1 MALFEHVLILK
12 QSLSTNE
19 LSNELQ
25 NHTNLVSELSGN
37 VVYQE
42 SWGMRNLAY
51 PIKNN
56 KKAFYE
62 FMNFEMPQKNI
73 DIMNSK
79 LNLNEN
85 VIRYLS
91 IKVKSF
97 SETPTL
103 MIKEKEQAPVDKDTK
118 NTSSSFDYK
127 DIPTLRKFISEKG
140 KITPRRIS
148 YISIKKQKDLSNAIK
163 RARYLALLPYTGR

>member
-1 MALFEHVLILK
+1 MALFEHVIILK
-12 QSLSTNE
+12 QSLSSNE
-19 LSNELQ
+19 LSNELK
-25 NHTNLVSELSGN
+25 NHTDMVSELNGN

-62 FMNFEMPQKNI
+62 FMNIEMPQENI
-73 DIMNSK
+73 DLMNSK

-103 MIKEKEQAPVDKDTK
+103 MMKEKE
-118 NTSSSFDYK
+118 
-127 DIPTLRKFISEKG
+127 
-140 KITPRRIS
+140 
-148 YISIKKQKDLSNAIK
+148 
-163 RARYLALLPYTGR
+163 

>member
-1 MALFEHVLILK
+1 MALFEHVIILK
-12 QSLSTNE
+12 QSLSSNE
-19 LSNELQ
+19 LSNELK
-25 NHTNLVSELSGN
+25 NHTDLVSELKGN
-37 VVYQE
+37 IVYQE

-62 FMNFEMPQKNI
+62 FMNIEMPQENI
-73 DIMNSK
+73 NLMNTK

-103 MIKEKEQAPVDKDTK
+103 MIKEKE
-118 NTSSSFDYK
+118 
-127 DIPTLRKFISEKG
+127 
-140 KITPRRIS
+140 
-148 YISIKKQKDLSNAIK
+148 
-163 RARYLALLPYTGR
+163 

>member
-1 MALFEHVLILK
+1 MLK
-12 QSLSTNE
+12 QSLSSNE
-19 LSNELQ
+19 LSSEIKS
-25 NHTNLVSELSGN
+25 HTDMLSELNGN
-37 VVYQE
+37 IIYQE

-62 FMNFEMPQKNI
+62 FMNIEMPQENI
-73 DIMNSK
+73 DLMNSK

-103 MIKEKEQAPVDKDTK
+103 MIKDKE
-118 NTSSSFDYK
+118 
-127 DIPTLRKFISEKG
+127 
-140 KITPRRIS
+140 
-148 YISIKKQKDLSNAIK
+148 
-163 RARYLALLPYTGR
+163 

>member
-1 MALFEHVLILK
+1 MALFEHVIILK
-12 QSLSTNE
+12 QSLSSNE
-19 LSNELQ
+19 LSNELK
-25 NHTNLVSELSGN
+25 NHTDMVSELNGN

-62 FMNFEMPQKNI
+62 FMNIEMPQENI

-85 VIRYLS
+85 VILS
-91 IKVKSF
+91 LIH
-97 SETPTL
+97 
-103 MIKEKEQAPVDKDTK
+103 I
-118 NTSSSFDYK
+118 
-127 DIPTLRKFISEKG
+127 
-140 KITPRRIS
+140 
-148 YISIKKQKDLSNAIK
+148 
-163 RARYLALLPYTGR
+163 

>member
-1 MALFEHVLILK
+1 MALFEHVIILK
-12 QSLSTNE
+12 QSLSSNE
-19 LSNELQ
+19 LSNELKS
-25 NHTNLVSELSGN
+25 HAEMVSELSGN

-62 FMNFEMPQKNI
+62 FMNIEMPQENI
-73 DIMNSK
+73 DLMNSK

-103 MIKEKEQAPVDKDTK
+103 MIKEKE
-118 NTSSSFDYK
+118 
-127 DIPTLRKFISEKG
+127 
-140 KITPRRIS
+140 
-148 YISIKKQKDLSNAIK
+148 
-163 RARYLALLPYTGR
+163 

>member
-12 QSLSTNE
+12 QSLSSNE
-19 LSNELQ
+19 LSNELK
-25 NHTNLVSELSGN
+25 NHTDLVSELKGN

-62 FMNFEMPQKNI
+62 FMNIEMPQENI
-73 DIMNSK
+73 DLMNSK

-103 MIKEKEQAPVDKDTK
+103 MIKEKE
-118 NTSSSFDYK
+118 
-127 DIPTLRKFISEKG
+127 
-140 KITPRRIS
+140 
-148 YISIKKQKDLSNAIK
+148 
-163 RARYLALLPYTGR
+163 

>member
-1 MALFEHVLILK
+1 MALFEHVIILK
-12 QSLSTNE
+12 QSLSSNE
-19 LSNELQ
+19 LSNELK
-25 NHTNLVSELSGN
+25 NHTDLVSELKGN
-37 VVYQE
+37 IVYQE

-62 FMNFEMPQKNI
+62 FMNIEMPQESI
-73 DIMNSK
+73 DLMNSK

-103 MIKEKEQAPVDKDTK
+103 MIKEKE
-118 NTSSSFDYK
+118 
-127 DIPTLRKFISEKG
+127 
-140 KITPRRIS
+140 
-148 YISIKKQKDLSNAIK
+148 
-163 RARYLALLPYTGR
+163 

>member
-12 QSLSTNE
+12 QNLSSNE
-19 LSNELQ
+19 LSNELK
-25 NHTNLVSELSGN
+25 NCTNMVSELNGN
-37 VVYQE
+37 VIYQE

-62 FMNFEMPQKNI
+62 FMNIEMPQENI
-73 DIMNSK
+73 DLMNSK

-97 SETPTL
+97 GETPTL
-103 MIKEKEQAPVDKDTK
+103 MIKEKE
-118 NTSSSFDYK
+118 
-127 DIPTLRKFISEKG
+127 
-140 KITPRRIS
+140 
-148 YISIKKQKDLSNAIK
+148 
-163 RARYLALLPYTGR
+163 

>member
-12 QSLSTNE
+12 QSLSSNE
-19 LSNELQ
+19 LSNELK
-25 NHTNLVSELSGN
+25 NHLDMLSELSGN
-37 VVYQE
+37 IVYQE

-62 FMNFEMPQKNI
+62 FMNIEMPQENMEL
-73 DIMNSK
+73 MNSK

-97 SETPTL
+97 GETPTL
-103 MIKEKEQAPVDKDTK
+103 MIKEKE
-118 NTSSSFDYK
+118 
-127 DIPTLRKFISEKG
+127 
-140 KITPRRIS
+140 
-148 YISIKKQKDLSNAIK
+148 
-163 RARYLALLPYTGR
+163 

>member
-1 MALFEHVLILK
+1 MALFEHVIILK
-12 QSLSTNE
+12 QSLSSNE
-19 LSNELQ
+19 LSIELK
-25 NHTNLVSELSGN
+25 NHTDMVSELNGN
-37 VVYQE
+37 VIYQE

-62 FMNFEMPQKNI
+62 FMNIEMPQENI
-73 DIMNSK
+73 DLMNSK

-103 MIKEKEQAPVDKDTK
+103 MIKEKE
-118 NTSSSFDYK
+118 
-127 DIPTLRKFISEKG
+127 
-140 KITPRRIS
+140 
-148 YISIKKQKDLSNAIK
+148 
-163 RARYLALLPYTGR
+163 

>member
-1 MALFEHVLILK
+1 MALFEHVIILK
-12 QSLSTNE
+12 QSLS
-19 LSNELQ
+19 SNELTDELK
-25 NHTNLVSELSGN
+25 NHTDMVSELNGN

-62 FMNFEMPQKNI
+62 FMNIEIPQENI
-73 DIMNSK
+73 DLMNSK

-103 MIKEKEQAPVDKDTK
+103 MIKEKE
-118 NTSSSFDYK
+118 
-127 DIPTLRKFISEKG
+127 
-140 KITPRRIS
+140 
-148 YISIKKQKDLSNAIK
+148 
-163 RARYLALLPYTGR
+163 

>member
-1 MALFEHVLILK
+1 MALFEHVIILK
-12 QSLSTNE
+12 QSLSSNE
-19 LSNELQ
+19 LSNELK
-25 NHTNLVSELSGN
+25 NHTDMVSELNGN

-62 FMNFEMPQKNI
+62 FMNIEIPQENI
-73 DIMNSK
+73 DLMNSK

-103 MIKEKEQAPVDKDTK
+103 MIKEKE
-118 NTSSSFDYK
+118 
-127 DIPTLRKFISEKG
+127 
-140 KITPRRIS
+140 
-148 YISIKKQKDLSNAIK
+148 
-163 RARYLALLPYTGR
+163 

>member
-12 QSLSTNE
+12 QSLSSNE
-19 LSNELQ
+19 LS
-25 NHTNLVSELSGN
+25 SELKNHADMLSELEGN

-62 FMNFEMPQKNI
+62 FMNIEMPQANV
-73 DIMNSK
+73 DVMNSK

-85 VIRYLS
+85 IIRYLS

-103 MIKEKEQAPVDKDTK
+103 MKKEKE
-118 NTSSSFDYK
+118 
-127 DIPTLRKFISEKG
+127 
-140 KITPRRIS
+140 
-148 YISIKKQKDLSNAIK
+148 
-163 RARYLALLPYTGR
+163 

>member
-1 MALFEHVLILK
+1 MALFEHVIILK
-12 QSLSTNE
+12 QSLS
-19 LSNELQ
+19 SNELTDELK
-25 NHTNLVSELSGN
+25 NHTDMVSELNGN

-62 FMNFEMPQKNI
+62 FMNIEIPQENI
-73 DIMNSK
+73 DLMNSK

-103 MIKEKEQAPVDKDTK
+103 MVKEKE
-118 NTSSSFDYK
+118 
-127 DIPTLRKFISEKG
+127 
-140 KITPRRIS
+140 
-148 YISIKKQKDLSNAIK
+148 
-163 RARYLALLPYTGR
+163 

>member
-1 MALFEHVLILK
+1 MALFEHVVILK
-12 QSLSTNE
+12 QSLSSNE
-19 LSNELQ
+19 LSNELK
-25 NHTNLVSELSGN
+25 NHSDMVSELSGN

-62 FMNFEMPQKNI
+62 FMNIEMPQENI
-73 DIMNSK
+73 DLMNSK

-103 MIKEKEQAPVDKDTK
+103 MIKEKE
-118 NTSSSFDYK
+118 
-127 DIPTLRKFISEKG
+127 
-140 KITPRRIS
+140 
-148 YISIKKQKDLSNAIK
+148 
-163 RARYLALLPYTGR
+163 

>member
-1 MALFEHVLILK
+1 MALFEHVIILK
-12 QSLSTNE
+12 QSLSSNE
-19 LSNELQ
+19 LSNELKD
-25 NHTNLVSELSGN
+25 HADLVSELKGN

-62 FMNFEMPQKNI
+62 FMNIEMPQENI
-73 DIMNSK
+73 DLMNSK

-103 MIKEKEQAPVDKDTK
+103 MIKEKE
-118 NTSSSFDYK
+118 
-127 DIPTLRKFISEKG
+127 
-140 KITPRRIS
+140 
-148 YISIKKQKDLSNAIK
+148 
-163 RARYLALLPYTGR
+163 

>member
-1 MALFEHVLILK
+1 MALFEHVIILK
-12 QSLSTNE
+12 QSLSSNE
-19 LSNELQ
+19 LSNELK
-25 NHTNLVSELSGN
+25 NHTDIVSELNGN

-62 FMNFEMPQKNI
+62 FMNIEMPQENI
-73 DIMNSK
+73 DLMNSK

-103 MIKEKEQAPVDKDTK
+103 MIKEKE
-118 NTSSSFDYK
+118 
-127 DIPTLRKFISEKG
+127 
-140 KITPRRIS
+140 
-148 YISIKKQKDLSNAIK
+148 
-163 RARYLALLPYTGR
+163 

>member
-1 MALFEHVLILK
+1 MALFEHVIILK
-12 QSLSTNE
+12 QSLSSNE
-19 LSNELQ
+19 LSNELK
-25 NHTNLVSELSGN
+25 NHTDLVSELKGN
-37 VVYQE
+37 VLYQE

-62 FMNFEMPQKNI
+62 FMNIEIPQKNI
-73 DIMNSK
+73 DLMNSK

-103 MIKEKEQAPVDKDTK
+103 MVKEKE
-118 NTSSSFDYK
+118 
-127 DIPTLRKFISEKG
+127 
-140 KITPRRIS
+140 
-148 YISIKKQKDLSNAIK
+148 
-163 RARYLALLPYTGR
+163 

>member
-1 MALFEHVLILK
+1 MALFEHVIILK
-12 QSLSTNE
+12 QSLSSNE
-19 LSNELQ
+19 LSNELK
-25 NHTNLVSELSGN
+25 NHTGMVSELNGN

-62 FMNFEMPQKNI
+62 FMNIEMPQENI
-73 DIMNSK
+73 DLMNSK

-103 MIKEKEQAPVDKDTK
+103 MIKEKE
-118 NTSSSFDYK
+118 
-127 DIPTLRKFISEKG
+127 
-140 KITPRRIS
+140 
-148 YISIKKQKDLSNAIK
+148 
-163 RARYLALLPYTGR
+163 

>member
-1 MALFEHVLILK
+1 MALFEHVIILK
-12 QSLSTNE
+12 QSLSSNE
-19 LSNELQ
+19 LSNELK
-25 NHTNLVSELSGN
+25 NHSDMVSELSGN

-62 FMNFEMPQKNI
+62 FMNIEMPQENI
-73 DIMNSK
+73 DLMNSK

-103 MIKEKEQAPVDKDTK
+103 MINEKE
-118 NTSSSFDYK
+118 
-127 DIPTLRKFISEKG
+127 
-140 KITPRRIS
+140 
-148 YISIKKQKDLSNAIK
+148 
-163 RARYLALLPYTGR
+163 